1 MLCLIGAAVF
11 CFVRQRNKKAGG
23 ASATLTPT
31 APFDSG
37 REMTS
42 ARDWDE
48 NVEAAAPAKET
59 RKTPVESKAS
69 AVVVVSD
76 DEEEPRAVAKPAR
89 KSNKDKKAQSHKSSS
104 KSSLHKSERAKS
116 REGLSDESIASWRE
130 LLPGVDE
137 AAEVTVDAMQS
148 ALIRFGTSKALF
160 SGAKKDALRSVVNG
174 LVDEMDVDDS
184 GFVSLHE
191 FSQALNSRSIE
202 DWLRDATGSISSA
215 SSPVA
220 STSGGSAGGSLASR
234 KAVAIA
240 ESSVQQTHSNA
251 SESSLRRLG
260 ERALPDSKVIK
271 PSELVPCD
279 GASEPLVL
287 GEGGF
292 GQVTKMHWT
301 GGPFDVAVKS
311 LLQTKEDKSGRVR
324 LMFERE
330 AALQAELN
338 HPSILTIYGVVLEGS
353 ALCIVMP
360 LMKRS
365 LYDAYYHRAAGEDML
380 AWPDRA
386 RVCAETASGLNYLHT
401 RQPAI
406 LHRDLKSLNVMLT
419 ERDEVKL
426 VDFGL
431 AEVKRSIASIKSVVT
446 KETGEG
452 RSAVG
457 TVQWQAPELHSL
469 KPKYSPASDV
479 YALAMVAWEVA
490 HEQVPFVEA
499 PNPVAIVEAVKAGER
514 EEIDERVPEAF
525 AQAIR
530 DCWAQDAAQRPS
542 AREAAK
548 LFSAVAEGL
557 KKK

>member
-1 MLCLIGAAVF
+1 M
-11 CFVRQRNKKAGG
+11 
-23 ASATLTPT
+23 
-31 APFDSG
+31 
-37 REMTS
+37 
-42 ARDWDE
+42 
-48 NVEAAAPAKET
+48 
-59 RKTPVESKAS
+59 
-69 AVVVVSD
+69 
-76 DEEEPRAVAKPAR
+76 
-89 KSNKDKKAQSHKSSS
+89 
-104 KSSLHKSERAKS
+104 
-116 REGLSDESIASWRE
+116 
-130 LLPGVDE
+130 
-137 AAEVTVDAMQS
+137 
-148 ALIRFGTSKALF
+148 
-160 SGAKKDALRSVVNG
+160 
-174 LVDEMDVDDS
+174 
-184 GFVSLHE
+184 
-191 FSQALNSRSIE
+191 
-202 DWLRDATGSISSA
+202 
-215 SSPVA
+215 
-220 STSGGSAGGSLASR
+220 
-234 KAVAIA
+234 
-240 ESSVQQTHSNA
+240 
-251 SESSLRRLG
+251 
-260 ERALPDSKVIK
+260 
-271 PSELVPCD
+271 PCD

-301 GGPFDVAVKS
+301 GGLMDVAVKA
-311 LLQTKEDKSGRVR
+311 LLRTKEDKSGRVR

-330 AALQAELN
+330 AALQAELTHDN
-338 HPSILTIYGVVLEGS
+338 ILQIYGVVLEGPE
-353 ALCIVMP
+353 LCIVMP

-490 HEQVPFVEA
+490 HEQVPFIEA
-499 PNPVAIVEAVKAGER
+499 PNPVAIVEAVKGGER
-514 EEIDERVPEAF
+514 EEIAEHVPEAF

-557 KKK
+557 KK